1 MSSKTLTSKFSTVAV
16 IACAVGLALIQG
28 KAFAEANEVDSPVG
42 ITQQQSANES
52 NTSTSPSTPGVQTFN
67 LPGSGNGGEGEDDD
81 EGYGEDDD
89 NFGED

>member
-28 KAFAEANEVDSPVG
+28 KVFAEANDVDSPAG
-42 ITQQQSANES
+42 ITQQQTANEANTSANPPVSE
-52 NTSTSPSTPGVQTFN
+52 VQTFN
-67 LPGSGNGGEGEDDD
+67 VPGSGYGGEGDD
-81 EGYGEDDD
+81 GGFGEDDD